1 MATAGLT
8 VAVTGPTGDLGVAIV
23 DALERSR
30 AVGR

>member
-23 DALERSR
+23 DASSAR
-30 AVGR
+30 APWGG